1 MPDFGENISA
11 FRASMGMSRAA
22 FAEALGVKPDKVK
35 HIETGFQRAD
45 HEFVAVLRKK
55 FGVDLNTMFDDA
67 PSREGQQ
74 TTEDRSAIFAS
85 PGQQF
90 VQIPRYSVAASA
102 GHGALVH
109 EEEGSGQYAFS
120 RKFLERRDLKPD
132 RLAVISV
139 KGDSM
144 EPELYDG
151 DLILLNMAETVPRDS
166 RIYAV
171 RYNADLFV
179 KRVMELPGGRIQLLS
194 SNPHYPPITVDA
206 ADLDGIQIIGRV
218 VNSTHEW

>member
-1 MPDFGENISA
+1 MSDFGENISTL
-11 FRASMGMSRAA
+11 RASMGLSRAA
-22 FAEALGVKPDKVK
+22 IAEALGVKPDKVK

-55 FGVDLNTMFDDA
+55 FGVDLNTIFDDA
-67 PSREGQQ
+67 PAAGEH
-74 TTEDRSAIFAS
+74 TTTDASSAIFS
-85 PGQQF
+85 KY
-90 VQIPRYSVAASA
+90 VQIPRYSVQASA

-109 EEEGSGQYAFS
+109 DEDGSGSYAFN
-120 RKFLERRDLKPD
+120 RKFLDRRGLKQD

-151 DLILLNMAETVPRDS
+151 DLILLDMAETVPRDS

-179 KRVMELPGGRIQLLS
+179 KRVMELPGNRIQLLS
-194 SNPHYPPITVDA
+194 TNANYPPITVDA
-206 ADLDGIQIIGRV
+206 ADLGGIQIIGRV

>member
-1 MPDFGENISA
+1 
-11 FRASMGMSRAA
+11 MSRAA
-22 FAEALGVKPDKVK
+22 FGEALGVKADKVK

-45 HEFVAVLRKK
+45 HQFLAALRSV
-55 FGVDLNTMFDDA
+55 FGADLNAIVGTDKAM
-67 PSREGQQ
+67 PRSVEGQNLANVAPPPN
-74 TTEDRSAIFAS
+74 D
-85 PGQQF
+85 F
-90 VQIPRYSVAASA
+90 VLISRYAVEASA

-109 EEEGSGQYAFS
+109 DEEGSGYYAYN
-120 RKFLERRDLKPD
+120 RKFLERRGLKPES
-132 RLAVISV
+132 LAVISV

-151 DLILLNMAETVPRDS
+151 DLILLDTAQTTPRDS
-166 RIYAV
+166 RIYAL

-179 KRVMELPGGRIQLLS
+179 KRVMELPGNRIQLLS

-206 ADLDGIQIIGRV
+206 SDLDGVQIIGRV